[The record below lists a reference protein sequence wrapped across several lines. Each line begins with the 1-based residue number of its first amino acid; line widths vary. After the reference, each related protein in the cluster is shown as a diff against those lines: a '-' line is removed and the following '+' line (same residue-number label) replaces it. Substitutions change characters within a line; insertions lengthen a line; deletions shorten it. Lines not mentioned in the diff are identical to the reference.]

1 MSVVAGRQ
9 QKKSDDNK
17 DKDKKKEAMQEFDY
31 YLAQFVDIHGR
42 SKAKMVP
49 GKHKGMIFGA
59 GAGFAGFAIAGMGMQ
74 PQGQEFM
81 VVGDKDDVRPVPW
94 MPATAVVTCDGHV
107 NGKPHA
113 LDSRVIAKKAL
124 AAFREAT
131 GLEFF
136 SGLEPEFFLL
146 RKDEAGEYVV
156 ATGSESLDKPCYDFR
171 HLSTVSPFLMELQS
185 TLTEAG
191 LDVYQIDH
199 EDANGQFE
207 MNFTYAEGLKT
218 ADNLTY
224 FKMAAQAIAKK
235 HDMLC
240 SFMPKP
246 FAERSGSGLHMHISA
261 GTKFGD
267 NAFEDLAD
275 PRGMSLSPL
284 AYQFLG
290 GLMVNATA
298 LTAIAAPSVNSYKR
312 LVKLG
317 SRSGATWAPIN
328 IAWGNN
334 NRTAFVR
341 IPGGRLELRLPDAAS
356 NPYLLTAAIIYAG
369 LDGIKRK
376 LSPGE
381 PCNENLY
388 AMSSAELAVRGI
400 KRLPTSLPD
409 ALDALQQSD
418 VLTQGLGEAFVRE
431 FLRVKHAECDDLMLN
446 VSPAEFNRY
455 VDFY

>member
-1 MSVVAGRQ
+1 MA
-9 QKKSDDNK
+9 D
-17 DKDKKKEAMQEFDY
+17 FDY

-42 SKAKMVP
+42 PKAKLVP
-49 GKHKGMIFGA
+49 GKHKEMIFTA
-59 GAGFAGFAIAGMGMQ
+59 GAGFAGFAIAGMGMG
-74 PQGQEFM
+74 PHGQEFM
-81 VVGDKDDVRPVPW
+81 AIGDRDAIRPVPW
-94 MPATAVVTCDGHV
+94 MPSTASVTCDGHV
-107 NGKPHA
+107 AGKPHA

-136 SGLEPEFFLL
+136 TGLEPEFFLL
-146 RKDEAGEYVV
+146 KRGESGSYEV
-156 ATGSESLDKPCYDFR
+156 ATESESLDKPCYDFR
-171 HLSTVSPFLMELQS
+171 HLSSVSDFLMELRS
-185 TLTEAG
+185 ALGGAG
-191 LDVYQIDH
+191 IDVYQIDH

-207 MNFTYAEGLKT
+207 MNFTYADGLKT

-235 HDMLC
+235 HGMLC

-246 FAERSGSGLHMHISA
+246 FAERSGSGLHMHMSA
-261 GTKFGD
+261 GKKFGD
-267 NAFEDLAD
+267 NAFEDASD

-284 AYQFLG
+284 AYQFLA
-290 GLMVNATA
+290 GLMANAPA

-312 LVKLG
+312 LVKAG

-328 IAWGNN
+328 IAWGDN

-369 LDGIKRK
+369 LDGIQRK

-388 AMSSAELAVRGI
+388 SLNSAELAQRGI

-409 ALDALQQSD
+409 ALDALEKST
-418 VLTQGLGEAFVRE
+418 VLTAGLGEAFVQE
-431 FLRVKHAECDDLMLN
+431 FLDVKHAECDELLLN
-446 VSPAEFNRY
+446 VSPAEFRRY
-455 VDFY
+455 VDFF

>member
-1 MSVVAGRQ
+1 MA
-9 QKKSDDNK
+9 D
-17 DKDKKKEAMQEFDY
+17 FDY

-42 SKAKMVP
+42 PKAKLVP
-49 GKHKGMIFGA
+49 GKHKEAIFGV
-59 GAGFAGFAIAGMGMQ
+59 GVGFAGFAIAGMGMS
-74 PQGQEFM
+74 PHGQEFM
-81 VVGDKDDVRPVPW
+81 AIGDRDAVRPVPW
-94 MPATAVVTCDGHV
+94 MPSTASVTCDGHV
-107 NGKPHA
+107 NGKPYP

-124 AAFREAT
+124 AKFREVT

-146 RKDEAGEYVV
+146 KRGEEGAWQV
-156 ATGSESLDKPCYDFR
+156 ATESESLDKPCYDFR
-171 HLSTVSPFLMELQS
+171 HLSSVSDFLMELRAA
-185 TLTEAG
+185 LGGADI
-191 LDVYQIDH
+191 DVYQIDH

-207 MNFTYAEGLKT
+207 MNFSYADGLRT

-235 HDMLC
+235 HGMLC

-246 FAERSGSGLHMHISA
+246 FAERSGSGLHIHMSA
-261 GTKFGD
+261 GKKFGD
-267 NAFEDLAD
+267 NAFEDAAD

-290 GLMVNATA
+290 GLMANAKA

-328 IAWGNN
+328 IAWGDN

-369 LDGIKRK
+369 LDGIERK

-388 AMSSAELAVRGI
+388 ELSAAELAKKGI
-400 KRLPTSLPD
+400 ERLPTSLPD
-409 ALDALQQSD
+409 ALEALEKSD
-418 VLTQGLGEAFVRE
+418 VMNRGLGEAFVRE
-431 FLRVKHAECDDLMLN
+431 FIKIKHAECDELLLN
-446 VSPAEFNRY
+446 VSPAEFRRY
-455 VDFY
+455 VDFF

>member
-1 MSVVAGRQ
+1 MV
-9 QKKSDDNK
+9 D
-17 DKDKKKEAMQEFDY
+17 FDY

-42 SKAKMVP
+42 SKAKLVP
-49 GKHKGMIFGA
+49 GKHKEAIFGV
-59 GAGFAGFAIAGMGMQ
+59 GVGFAGFAIAGMGMS
-74 PQGQEFM
+74 PHGQEFM
-81 VVGDKDDVRPVPW
+81 AIGDRDAVRPVPW
-94 MPATAVVTCDGHV
+94 MPSTASVTCDGHV
-107 NGKPHA
+107 NGKPHP

-124 AAFREAT
+124 AKFREVT

-146 RKDEAGEYVV
+146 KRGEEGAWQV
-156 ATGSESLDKPCYDFR
+156 ATESESLDKPCYDFR
-171 HLSTVSPFLMELQS
+171 HLSSVSDFLMELRAALGS
-185 TLTEAG
+185 ADI
-191 LDVYQIDH
+191 DVYQIDH

-207 MNFTYAEGLKT
+207 MNFTYADGLRT

-235 HDMLC
+235 HGMLC

-246 FAERSGSGLHMHISA
+246 FAERSGSGLHMHMSA
-261 GTKFGD
+261 GKKFGD
-267 NAFEDLAD
+267 NAFEDASD

-284 AYQFLG
+284 AYQFLA
-290 GLMVNATA
+290 GLLANAHA
-298 LTAIAAPSVNSYKR
+298 LTAIAAPCVNSYKR

-328 IAWGNN
+328 IAWGYN

-341 IPGGRLELRLPDAAS
+341 VPGGRLELRLPDAAA

-369 LDGIKRK
+369 LDGITRK

-388 AMSSAELAVRGI
+388 QLSAVEVAKKGVE
-400 KRLPTSLPD
+400 RLPTSLPD
-409 ALDALQQSD
+409 ALDALEKSEMMKR
-418 VLTQGLGEAFVRE
+418 GLGEAFVQE
-431 FLRVKHAECDDLMLN
+431 FLKVKHAECDELLLN
-446 VSPAEFNRY
+446 VSPAEFRHY
-455 VDFY
+455 VDFF

>member
-1 MSVVAGRQ
+1 M
-9 QKKSDDNK
+9 
-17 DKDKKKEAMQEFDY
+17 KEFASKEFDY

-42 SKAKMVP
+42 PKAKLVP
-49 GKHKGMIFGA
+49 GKHKEMIFGA
-59 GAGFAGFAIAGMGMQ
+59 GAGFAGFAIAGMGMG
-74 PQGQEFM
+74 PHGQEFM
-81 VVGDKDDVRPVPW
+81 AVGDRADVRPMPW

-113 LDSRVIAKKAL
+113 LDSRVVAKKAL
-124 AAFREAT
+124 AAFREVT

-146 RKDEAGEYVV
+146 RKDDAGSYVV
-156 ATGSESLDKPCYDFR
+156 ATESESLDKPCYDFR
-171 HLSTVSPFLMELQS
+171 HLSTVSPFLMQLQS
-185 TLTEAG
+185 ALAEAG
-191 LDVYQIDH
+191 IDVYQIDH

-235 HDMLC
+235 HGMLC

-246 FAERSGSGLHMHISA
+246 FAERSGSGLHMHMSA
-261 GTKFGD
+261 GKTFGD
-267 NAFEDLAD
+267 NAFEDASD
-275 PRGMSLSPL
+275 PLGMSLSPL

-290 GLMVNATA
+290 GLMANANA

-328 IAWGNN
+328 IAWGDN

-341 IPGGRLELRLPDAAS
+341 VPGGRLELRLPDAAA

-388 AMSSAELAVRGI
+388 AMSSAELAKRGI

-409 ALDALQQSD
+409 ALDSLEQST

-431 FLRVKHAECDDLMLN
+431 FLRVKHSECDDLMHN
-446 VSPAEFNRY
+446 VSPAEFRRY
-455 VDFY
+455 VDFF